1 MWLQLSSLFQ
11 ATEEVDM
18 MRLADEG
25 FTMSHQDVLPSTL
38 EPSSEIRRLSK
49 ISCYWTKEVDFCSHI
64 DFSTEF
70 VEDVLTILEKLVFSM
85 IVLRENAL
93 RVSVNHE
100 HRICA
105 NMIWPQLAK
114 IAPKLTALEW
124 RLLV

>member
-1 MWLQLSSLFQ
+1 MSCLQLWSPV
-11 ATEEVDM
+11 T
-18 MRLADEG
+18 
-25 FTMSHQDVLPSTL
+25 
-38 EPSSEIRRLSK
+38 EIRRLSK
-49 ISCYWTKEVDFCSHI
+49 ISCYWTKEDDFCSHK

-85 IVLRENAL
+85 TVLRKNVL
-93 RVSVNHE
+93 RVSANHE

-114 IAPKLTALEW
+114 SAPKLTALEW

>member
-1 MWLQLSSLFQ
+1 MSCLQLCSPV
-11 ATEEVDM
+11 T
-18 MRLADEG
+18 
-25 FTMSHQDVLPSTL
+25 
-38 EPSSEIRRLSK
+38 EIRRLSK
-49 ISCYWTKEVDFCSHI
+49 ISCYWTIEDDFCSHK

-85 IVLRENAL
+85 TVLRKNAL
-93 RVSVNHE
+93 RVSANHE

-114 IAPKLTALEW
+114 SASKLTALEW